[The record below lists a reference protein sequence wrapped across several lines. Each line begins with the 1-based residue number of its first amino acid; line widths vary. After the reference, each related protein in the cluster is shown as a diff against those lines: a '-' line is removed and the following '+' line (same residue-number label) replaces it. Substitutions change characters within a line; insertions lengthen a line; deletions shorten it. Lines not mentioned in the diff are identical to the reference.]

1 MLLFIFVKL
10 YYAGTLCARRRA
22 GLLVCFDRPV
32 GWKQTVSYADD
43 PVRRSILEVA
53 ADAQRDVDRHAEM
66 CRQYAIQGYADIE
79 YTDPEDYDEDRMDWR
94 PWAYL
99 KEVGLAD

>member
-1 MLLFIFVKL
+1 MVRLDKERIEMKMRDPPLPPPPMPFPP
-10 YYAGTLCARRRA
+10 R
-22 GLLVCFDRPV
+22 
-32 GWKQTVSYADD
+32 YADD

-99 KEVGLAD
+99 KEVGFG

>member
-1 MLLFIFVKL
+1 MDAPE
-10 YYAGTLCARRRA
+10 AGFRWDIPARYNI
-22 GLLVCFDRPV
+22 GVDVCDRWGTAEPERP
-32 GWKQTVSYADD
+32 A
-43 PVRRSILEVA
+43 ILEVA